1 MLLLNKFALSKNVKK
16 GGIYMKS
23 TGIIRRVDELGR
35 VVLPM
40 EMRKKFG
47 ITAKDPMEI
56 YVDGNSII
64 LKKYEPNCI
73 FYGNSKKL
81 LDYEGKVICEK
92 CAEKISN
99 LKAE

>member
-1 MLLLNKFALSKNVKK
+1 
-16 GGIYMKS
+16 MKS

-35 VVLPM
+35 VVLPI
-40 EMRKKFG
+40 ELRNKFG
-47 ITAKDPMEI
+47 ITEKDPMEI

-73 FYGNSKKL
+73 FCGSSKKL
-81 LDYEGKVICEK
+81 VEFEDKVICQK
-92 CAEKISN
+92 CADKISK